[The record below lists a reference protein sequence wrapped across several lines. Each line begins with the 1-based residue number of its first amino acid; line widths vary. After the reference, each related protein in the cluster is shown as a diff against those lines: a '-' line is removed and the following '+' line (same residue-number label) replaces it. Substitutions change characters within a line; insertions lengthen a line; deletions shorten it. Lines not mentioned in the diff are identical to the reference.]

1 MLRTALIVTLLLA
14 ATPVQARTLGETQI
28 LNEAALTKLKRNKG
42 VTLQWI
48 WDAKPGAL
56 SVTETPEGVRLKG
69 GQGPH
74 DGDELTIDGVV
85 TRIEAK
91 NFWFKGRI
99 VIVDNETNAP
109 CVREGAYTFR
119 ITSGRKYWR
128 MKEQEARCPGR
139 ADLTDYVDIRF

>member
-69 GQGPH
+69 SQGPH
-74 DGDELTIDGVV
+74 NGDELTIDGVV

-91 NFWFKGRI
+91 NFWLKGRI
-99 VIVDNETNAP
+99 VIVDNETAEP
-109 CVREGAYTFR
+109 CVRDGTYMFR

-139 ADLTDYVDIRF
+139 PDLTDYVDIRF